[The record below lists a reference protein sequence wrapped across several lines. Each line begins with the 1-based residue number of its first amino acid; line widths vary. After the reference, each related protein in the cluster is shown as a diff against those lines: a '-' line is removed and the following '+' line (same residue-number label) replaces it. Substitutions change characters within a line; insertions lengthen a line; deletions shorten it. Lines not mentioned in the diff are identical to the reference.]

1 MRLLLIPILLV
12 SLLIT
17 SCSNDAQVA
26 SANLST
32 DADSFKVNR
41 LIVFYDG
48 ITDNYIMT
56 VEGACSI
63 TVDSTDRKLD
73 VICKIGNDSYKKHY
87 LGLSDNVTYFIEQLE
102 PVKASAYRYKVI
114 FKPSVVV
121 PDIEV
126 R

>member
-26 SANLST
+26 SANLSV
-32 DADSFKVNR
+32 DADNFQVNR
-41 LIVFYDG
+41 RIVFYNG

-56 VEGACSI
+56 IEGACSI

>member
-41 LIVFYDG
+41 RIVFYNG
-48 ITDNYIMT
+48 ITDDYIMT
-56 VEGACSI
+56 IEGACSI

-73 VICKIGNDSYKKHY
+73 AICKIGNDSYKKHY
-87 LGLSDNVTYFIEQLE
+87 LGLSDNVTYSIEQLE